1 MVWFV
6 NSWKKFVKQPH
17 NAREVEKNKFS
28 YLQPSFN
35 SNKYNFDISICI
47 RVWTSWKIK
56 RSYEFLISKIIID

>member
-6 NSWKKFVKQPH
+6 NSWKKFIKQPH
-17 NAREVEKNKFS
+17 NAWEVEKNKFP

-47 RVWTSWKIK
+47 
-56 RSYEFLISKIIID
+56 YM